1 MWPES
6 KDIVTFYII
15 FYQIKVNPD
24 YQKLA
29 VHTNYESI
37 NVIAT
42 CYKFRKR
49 PFII

>member
-6 KDIVTFYII
+6 KDIVTFIL
-15 FYQIKVNPD
+15 FYQIKVNTD
-24 YQKLA
+24 YRKLA

-42 CYKFRKR
+42 CHKFRKR
-49 PFII
+49 PFVI